1 MWPRKI
7 NYTWK
12 NTHRQQQ
19 KRQRQQK
26 QISQTIIRWNSIVVI
41 SMFINALFQTIE
53 SHTHSQHMGNWN
65 VLVNLKQIN
74 AEEEEEEDETEQTE
88 WELWYKFYKCHKNV

>member
-12 NTHRQQQ
+12 NTHRLQQ

-41 SMFINALFQTIE
+41 SMFINALFQTIK

-74 AEEEEEEDETEQTE
+74 AEEEANETEQTE